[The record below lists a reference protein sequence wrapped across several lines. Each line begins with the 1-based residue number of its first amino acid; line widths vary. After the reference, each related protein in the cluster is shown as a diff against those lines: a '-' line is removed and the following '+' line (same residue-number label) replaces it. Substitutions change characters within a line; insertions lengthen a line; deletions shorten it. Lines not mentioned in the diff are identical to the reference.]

1 MGLGS
6 LAELTSLQ
14 PEAESPRVSSSVEA
28 RLTWCLSSP
37 PVTRSTWGHD
47 IIHSVRSAHTLT
59 LSAAD
64 TKLLHPWPYLPTFR
78 EARSP
83 TQPS

>member
-6 LAELTSLQ
+6 LAELTFLQ
-14 PEAESPRVSSSVEA
+14 PEAESLRESSSVESS
-28 RLTWCLSSP
+28 LTWCLSSP
-37 PVTRSTWGHD
+37 PVTRSTWGRD
-47 IIHSVRSAHTLT
+47 FIHSVGSAHTLT

-64 TKLLHPWPYLPTFR
+64 TKLLHPWPYLPTLR